1 MNFQQQAEQFMSE
14 ISSRE
19 SDPVRLNTLHVYRSI
34 LNARIIPVIG
44 KVEMADVSNATAKT
58 LVASLTKARLSP
70 ATINLAVALMKQVV
84 KSAWDEKGNRLYPV
98 DWNPEYIK
106 APKVDPDTQ
115 KTPITSSGTLTQ
127 AITAT
132 NGEVAALIA
141 LLGGTGLRIGEAL
154 ALQVGTDNGKDSYWD
169 PQSGTL
175 TVRSTMV
182 NGNIQPNPKTRAGK
196 RVVDL
201 NPHLNK
207 FLADTLH
214 PVVGRMFKTGE
225 RTLRRRIAKLG
236 IPGFH
241 AMRRYRIT
249 HLQGEN
255 VPVTLIKFWAGHA
268 AGDVTERYTKM
279 GAQIEER
286 KTWSEKTGL
295 GFQL

>member
-19 SDPVRLNTLHVYRSI
+19 SDSVRSNTLRVYRSI

-115 KTPITSSGTLTQ
+115 KTPITSSGALTE

-141 LLGGTGLRIGEAL
+141 LLGGTALRIGEAL
-154 ALQVGTDNGKDSYWD
+154 TLMVGPDDGVNSFWD
-169 PQSGTL
+169 PAAGTL
-175 TVRSTMV
+175 TVRTTLV
-182 NGNIQPNPKTRAGK
+182 DGKIQPNPKTRAGK
-196 RVVDL
+196 RVVEL
-201 NPHLNK
+201 NHHLNE
-207 FLADTLH
+207 FIATSLG
-214 PVVGRMFKTGE
+214 PVEGRIFRTGY
-225 RTLRRRIAKLG
+225 RTLRRRVEALG
-236 IPGFH
+236 LRGFH
-241 AMRRYRIT
+241 SMRRFRIT
-249 HLQGEN
+249 YMQVGN
-255 VPVTLIKFWAGHA
+255 VPLTLIKFWAGHA
-268 AGDVTERYTKM
+268 SSDVTERYTKM

-286 KTWSEKTGL
+286 KNWSEKVGL